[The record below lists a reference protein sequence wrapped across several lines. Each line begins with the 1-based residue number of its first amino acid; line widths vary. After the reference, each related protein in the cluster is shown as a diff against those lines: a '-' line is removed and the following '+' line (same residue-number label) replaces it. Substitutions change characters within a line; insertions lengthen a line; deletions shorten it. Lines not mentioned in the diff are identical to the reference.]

1 MNYLCRLVVLIG
13 TCILLCLSSAG
24 FLWSLRVEAANVS
37 PSMQPLAKWV
47 DSLPLQI
54 DDPIVTTASAA
65 STSTKTILNFFD
77 ANASDLVYPG
87 SHNSNYGKKPEIVV
101 VPTGNSLTVLAQN
114 YHPSTNSVLFQLE
127 PSGDSYTITQM
138 LPNLPMLERIMGLA
152 VDTSGN
158 RYYATAVNEETFIDQ
173 NISPTPPG
181 NPPPGQYRSNIVR
194 VVKINSA
201 GEVLFNTD
209 LDIARKEFAGANNP
223 EQVINPMKAGSARLA
238 VAGNEVALVHAI
250 MTVPDYSIGGT
261 RHQKVLSTR
270 LNATTGAVIRNSSIW
285 VSHSFDQRLF
295 VDETKIFEY
304 QLGDAYPR
312 SLVLGSPDHRSYTM
326 FHIKGRIGDNNT
338 YTRLGNLALI
348 EQDPTYGYLAL
359 FVSESTP
366 TTSGSGNVLGP
377 RNLAIVRVNRNN
389 YSLDPSLQDSLTV
402 TVGTTERMN
411 KLRWLTNYS
420 AASNLHAERPKLVGI
435 GNDHYIVLWEQYEGT
450 QFQGVYG
457 IRINAQ
463 GEILAPATL
472 LTNAHHLHRGD
483 DAFRLGDGAA
493 WMTAVKPEDHKQ
505 RLLLHAVDASLR
517 YTVTSILLPLATVQ
531 GTVTAV
537 GGAPVADAVVMLA
550 DSNVT
555 ATTDA
560 TGKYSLQ
567 VAPGVYTLSVTAW
580 PYLIAKLPDIA
591 AGAGATTVV
600 DAQLTPLQTAA
611 LTGRVQSSGSGIPLY
626 ASVQIS
632 STDRPISTTVWTDPH
647 TGLYSSTL
655 YQMNYRLTVIPWS
668 SEYISASTVTALTGA
683 TNEQNFALH
692 TNLPPVD
699 FFADEFATSASP
711 GNNWTIN
718 GQTSNGRWRFWRGT
732 VYFNSSPTEGT
743 QAGSQ
748 ARMFREF
755 DFTTKFAPNINLML
769 NHNASGNINDTLQ
782 LQVCTQMDC
791 SSETS
796 WINVGNPMRHKTP
809 PPIAGMTA
817 VTYTQSLADYGG
829 QVVKVG
835 ILATAGGWGKNQ
847 HVERLTVDD
856 RGRVGGGIVA
866 GIAYDQFNIP
876 AIGVTITDGRSTVT
890 TTSTP
895 DDSGVTDGFYAI
907 WMPGGTTVMTATFT
921 GFSPIMRAVS
931 LVDGTVQRQDF
942 VFTTSGLT
950 PTPET
955 PTPATPTPAT
965 PTPETPT
972 PETPT
977 PATPTPA
984 TPTPETPTP
993 ETPTP
998 ETPTPATPTPE
1009 TPTPE
1014 TPTPETPT
1022 PATPTPGVSLQL
1034 SQIEPNQGLNTIPNE
1049 VSIQGIGL
1057 RNDSLFTI
1065 GGTQLEILSA
1075 GTISTTKV
1083 TALVPAGLV
1092 PALYAVVVR
1101 NPDGTSHTLPDS
1113 YTVIDANG
1121 LDLAITD
1128 SDFWF
1133 EPATPRQDTEM
1144 TIGINVHR
1152 SGGTQT
1158 LAPIAVQFYL
1168 DTIDP
1173 NSLLG
1178 TASVPPLAPGTD
1190 VVDSAF
1196 TLWTP
1201 AVAGQHTLYAVVDP
1215 EDRVIEGSET
1225 NNRAQWTFN
1234 VLPATTADTTPPSL
1248 NTFQIADGAQS
1259 TTQPF
1264 VQLAL
1269 NATDNS
1275 GTVATMYLIER
1286 VYSNAARRWIPL
1298 QQSGWIAYADTVST
1312 TLSAGGG
1319 VHYLQLWAAD
1329 RAGNVSSSSLQAPI
1343 NYLPEQDRVRAGQVR
1358 IYRITLASGETL
1370 DAAVTPSTG
1379 DPDLYLW
1386 DSSGTLVDYSNN
1398 YESDVD
1404 QVTFVAPIAGT
1415 YQIEVYGYAD
1425 SVYGISL
1432 SPTLRTQLAAASTL
1446 NNKAVPEAPSVAL
1459 EAAPSGQQALP
1470 AAPNLSNIFLP
1481 LIGK

>member
-1 MNYLCRLVVLIG
+1 M
-13 TCILLCLSSAG
+13 
-24 FLWSLRVEAANVS
+24 
-37 PSMQPLAKWV
+37 
-47 DSLPLQI
+47 
-54 DDPIVTTASAA
+54 
-65 STSTKTILNFFD
+65 
-77 ANASDLVYPG
+77 
-87 SHNSNYGKKPEIVV
+87 
-101 VPTGNSLTVLAQN
+101 
-114 YHPSTNSVLFQLE
+114 
-127 PSGDSYTITQM
+127 
-138 LPNLPMLERIMGLA
+138 
-152 VDTSGN
+152 
-158 RYYATAVNEETFIDQ
+158 
-173 NISPTPPG
+173 
-181 NPPPGQYRSNIVR
+181 
-194 VVKINSA
+194 
-201 GEVLFNTD
+201 
-209 LDIARKEFAGANNP
+209 
-223 EQVINPMKAGSARLA
+223 
-238 VAGNEVALVHAI
+238 
-250 MTVPDYSIGGT
+250 
-261 RHQKVLSTR
+261 
-270 LNATTGAVIRNSSIW
+270 
-285 VSHSFDQRLF
+285 
-295 VDETKIFEY
+295 
-304 QLGDAYPR
+304 
-312 SLVLGSPDHRSYTM
+312 
-326 FHIKGRIGDNNT
+326 
-338 YTRLGNLALI
+338 
-348 EQDPTYGYLAL
+348 
-359 FVSESTP
+359 
-366 TTSGSGNVLGP
+366 
-377 RNLAIVRVNRNN
+377 
-389 YSLDPSLQDSLTV
+389 
-402 TVGTTERMN
+402 
-411 KLRWLTNYS
+411 
-420 AASNLHAERPKLVGI
+420 
-435 GNDHYIVLWEQYEGT
+435 
-450 QFQGVYG
+450 
-457 IRINAQ
+457 
-463 GEILAPATL
+463 
-472 LTNAHHLHRGD
+472 
-483 DAFRLGDGAA
+483 
-493 WMTAVKPEDHKQ
+493 
-505 RLLLHAVDASLR
+505 
-517 YTVTSILLPLATVQ
+517 
-531 GTVTAV
+531 
-537 GGAPVADAVVMLA
+537 
-550 DSNVT
+550 
-555 ATTDA
+555 
-560 TGKYSLQ
+560 
-567 VAPGVYTLSVTAW
+567 
-580 PYLIAKLPDIA
+580 
-591 AGAGATTVV
+591 
-600 DAQLTPLQTAA
+600 
-611 LTGRVQSSGSGIPLY
+611 
-626 ASVQIS
+626 
-632 STDRPISTTVWTDPH
+632 
-647 TGLYSSTL
+647 
-655 YQMNYRLTVIPWS
+655 
-668 SEYISASTVTALTGA
+668 
-683 TNEQNFALH
+683 
-692 TNLPPVD
+692 
-699 FFADEFATSASP
+699 
-711 GNNWTIN
+711 
-718 GQTSNGRWRFWRGT
+718 
-732 VYFNSSPTEGT
+732 
-743 QAGSQ
+743 
-748 ARMFREF
+748 
-755 DFTTKFAPNINLML
+755 
-769 NHNASGNINDTLQ
+769 
-782 LQVCTQMDC
+782 
-791 SSETS
+791 
-796 WINVGNPMRHKTP
+796 
-809 PPIAGMTA
+809 
-817 VTYTQSLADYGG
+817 
-829 QVVKVG
+829 
-835 ILATAGGWGKNQ
+835 
-847 HVERLTVDD
+847 
-856 RGRVGGGIVA
+856 
-866 GIAYDQFNIP
+866 
-876 AIGVTITDGRSTVT
+876 
-890 TTSTP
+890 
-895 DDSGVTDGFYAI
+895 
-907 WMPGGTTVMTATFT
+907 
-921 GFSPIMRAVS
+921 
-931 LVDGTVQRQDF
+931 
-942 VFTTSGLT
+942 
-950 PTPET
+950 
-955 PTPATPTPAT
+955 
-965 PTPETPT
+965 
-972 PETPT
+972 
-977 PATPTPA
+977 
-984 TPTPETPTP
+984 
-993 ETPTP
+993 
-998 ETPTPATPTPE
+998 
-1009 TPTPE
+1009 
-1014 TPTPETPT
+1014 
-1022 PATPTPGVSLQL
+1022 SLQL

-1158 LAPIAVQFYL
+1158 LDPIAVQFYL